1 MSDSQS
7 NNVVS
12 IKQAAKVN
20 GSCVR
25 EEIIDALVEVITE
38 EGFVAATNR
47 RIAERAKVSVGTV
60 QYHFSTKAHL
70 FEIVLQ
76 RCHQEFLLLVADD
89 ALLSGKLERRVNLF
103 VVMSWRHY
111 QSKLYLATIEILM
124 ATRSQREIVSLVEL
138 TEHQAVEQRRR
149 IRQIFP
155 ECQLD
160 DRALSEVLT
169 STHVF
174 LTGLTVETLLK
185 PKLVNIGGYLRRC
198 TRAMVVMLKAPV

>member
-12 IKQAAKVN
+12 IKQAAKVT

-89 ALLSGKLERRVNLF
+89 ALLSGKLESRVNLF

>member
-12 IKQAAKVN
+12 IKQAAKVT

-25 EEIIDALVEVITE
+25 EAIIDALVEVITE

-89 ALLSGKLERRVNLF
+89 ALLSGKLESRVNLF

>member
-12 IKQAAKVN
+12 IKQAAKVT

-60 QYHFSTKAHL
+60 QYHFNTKAHL

-89 ALLSGKLERRVNLF
+89 ALLSGKLESRVNLF

>member
-89 ALLSGKLERRVNLF
+89 ALLSGKLESRVNLF